1 METNYLEQ
9 MKAKMAEW
17 QKQFEDMRTQFAS
30 GKMDAVEAFEKQK
43 SHLRDAI
50 TTLKAN
56 TEKAT
61 DLTEEQLTK
70 LKARMEEL
78 QVQLALGKAD
88 GMDAFHEQKKKIEHA
103 IESLKQEG
111 KETYNKGFEQALQ
124 MFDHNTTAFKTGLEI
139 LKLQFALGKMDAK
152 DNAEEL
158 KAELNTK
165 MNEMQNMM
173 HEGQKIM
180 TSQMQEWNKQWQDG
194 YEKMKNWADQ
204 WTKK

>member
-9 MKAKMAEW
+9 MKAKMADW

-78 QVQLALGKAD
+78 QVQLTLGKAD

-103 IESLKQEG
+103 MESLKQEG
-111 KETYNKGFEQALQ
+111 KEAYNKGFEQAMELY
-124 MFDHNTTAFKTGLEI
+124 DHNATAFKTGLEI

-152 DNAEEL
+152 DNVEEL

-165 MNEMQNMM
+165 MNEMQNIMQ
-173 HEGQKIM
+173 EGQKIM

-204 WTKK
+204 WSKK